1 MILDTHVHIITMKV
15 DPAGALAAMRK
26 AGIDGGVL
34 LSMPPAMFKMWE
46 SPSDPKE
53 RLENV
58 MQWVQGQKN
67 LFPFFWIDPTEDDA
81 LGQVELAVK
90 RGVAGFKIICS
101 GYFPSDER
109 VVKVCTAI
117 AQAGKP
123 ILFHSGI
130 LWDGLPS
137 SKYNRPAEFEALMQI
152 DGLRFALAHMS
163 WPWVD
168 ECLAV
173 FGKIAHARNAKC
185 QMFIDMTPGTPTI
198 YRKEALTKLFTI
210 GYKVADNV
218 LFGTD
223 GRVPEYNSE
232 WPRTWIDRDNAI
244 YDELGLDQEQREKIY
259 CKNLLRFIGTAE
271 NKG

>member
-1 MILDTHVHIITMKV
+1 MILDTHIHINKPNIDQAALLAGMK
-15 DPAGALAAMRK
+15 K

-34 LSMPPAMFKMWE
+34 LSLRPAMYKRLDV
-46 SPSDPKE
+46 PQAPKE
-53 RLENV
+53 RLENL
-58 MQWVQGQKN
+58 MQWTQGQET

-81 LGQVELAVK
+81 IGQVELAAK

-109 VVKVCTAI
+109 VIKVCAAI
-117 AQAGKP
+117 AQTGKP

-163 WPWVD
+163 WPWTD

-173 FGKIAHARNAKC
+173 FGKIAQAGNVKC
-185 QMFIDMTPGTPTI
+185 QMFIDITPGTPPI

-210 GYKVADNV
+210 GYKVADKV
-218 LFGTD
+218 LFGSDCT
-223 GRVPEYNSE
+223 VPEYGSE
-232 WPRTWIDRDNAI
+232 YARTWIDRDNAI
-244 YDELGLDQEQREKIY
+244 YNELGLDQEQREKIFH
-259 CKNLLRFIGTAE
+259 KNLKNFIVTR
-271 NKG
+271 N